1 MSTQP
6 SPAENPHEAAGTPRA
21 DLIGG
26 LLWLALA
33 IVITVMSWRM
43 DRLQAQHVNPYTVPG
58 LVPGLL
64 GLAMLLLGALMAVR
78 GWRAGA
84 RLTVA
89 STASEISAAS
99 AQAQHVAQTPEQ
111 AQAHRAIR
119 LRIATVLGLCLLFGG
134 GLVGH
139 GLPFWAA
146 AALFVTTA
154 VLILQGAS
162 RKAAGVGLSLRT
174 VLTAAVIGLGAGGLV
189 TLVFQEFFLVHLP

>member
-6 SPAENPHEAAGTPRA
+6 SPAENPDEAAGTPRA

-26 LLWLALA
+26 LLWLALG

-64 GLAMLLLGALMAVR
+64 GLAMLVLGTLMAVR

-84 RLTVA
+84 RLAMSSMV
-89 STASEISAAS
+89 SQAAATS
-99 AQAQHVAQTPEQ
+99 AQALPAEPTPEQ
-111 AQAHRAIR
+111 ARAHRAIR
-119 LRIATVLGLCLLFGG
+119 VRIATVLGLCLLFGG

-146 AALFVTTA
+146 AALFVTAA

-174 VLTAAVIGLGAGGLV
+174 VLIAAVIGLGAGALV

>member
-26 LLWLALA
+26 LLWLALG

-64 GLAMLLLGALMAVR
+64 GLAMLLLGTLMAVR

-84 RLTVA
+84 RLTVP
-89 STASEISAAS
+89 TMVSETSAR
-99 AQAQHVAQTPEQ
+99 AQHIEQTPEQ

-146 AALFVTTA
+146 AALFVTAA

-174 VLTAAVIGLGAGGLV
+174 VLIAAVIGLGAGGLV
-189 TLVFQEFFLVHLP
+189 TLVFQEFFLVRLP

>member
-6 SPAENPHEAAGTPRA
+6 APAENPHEAAGTPRT
-21 DLIGG
+21 DLVGG
-26 LLWLALA
+26 LLWLALG
-33 IVITVMSWRM
+33 IVITVMCWRM

-64 GLAMLLLGALMAVR
+64 GLAMLLLGTLMAVR

-84 RLTVA
+84 RLAVSSMA
-89 STASEISAAS
+89 SQTAATS
-99 AQAQHVAQTPEQ
+99 AQAQPVEQTPEQ

-119 LRIATVLGLCLLFGG
+119 VRIATVLGLCLLFGG

-146 AALFVTTA
+146 AALFVAAA

-174 VLTAAVIGLGAGGLV
+174 VLIAAVIGLGAGALV

>member
-6 SPAENPHEAAGTPRA
+6 SPAENPDEAAGTPRA

-26 LLWLALA
+26 LLWLALG
-33 IVITVMSWRM
+33 IIITVMSWRM

-64 GLAMLLLGALMAVR
+64 GLAMLVLGTLMAVR

-84 RLTVA
+84 RLAV
-89 STASEISAAS
+89 SSMVSQAAATS
-99 AQAQHVAQTPEQ
+99 AQAQPAEPTPEQ

-119 LRIATVLGLCLLFGG
+119 VRIATVLGLCLLFGG

-146 AALFVTTA
+146 AALFVTAA

-174 VLTAAVIGLGAGGLV
+174 VLIAAVIGLGAGALV

>member
-26 LLWLALA
+26 LLWLALG
-33 IVITVMSWRM
+33 IVITIMSWRM

-64 GLAMLLLGALMAVR
+64 GLAMLLLGALMAAR

-84 RLTVA
+84 RLTVP
-89 STASEISAAS
+89 SMVSETSGTSAK
-99 AQAQHVAQTPEQ
+99 AQHVKQTPQE

-146 AALFVTTA
+146 AALFVTAA

-174 VLTAAVIGLGAGGLV
+174 VLIAAVIGLGAGGVV

>member
-6 SPAENPHEAAGTPRA
+6 SPAESPHEAAGTPRA

-26 LLWLALA
+26 LLWLALG

-64 GLAMLLLGALMAVR
+64 GLAMLVLGTLMAVR

-84 RLTVA
+84 RLAVSSMDSQPA
-89 STASEISAAS
+89 STS
-99 AQAQHVAQTPEQ
+99 AQVQPGEPTREP

-119 LRIATVLGLCLLFGG
+119 VRIATVLGLCLLFGG

-146 AALFVTTA
+146 AALFVTAA

-174 VLTAAVIGLGAGGLV
+174 VLIAAVIGLGAGALV